1 MSTYDCMEISDNN
14 INCLGEL
21 NLALLNPLKEFFKQI
36 DLKKLKKD
44 YTYDEEDFK
53 QKLQVIN
60 ALEQLV
66 LHPET
71 LHADDRN
78 KLSEI
83 YKGMCNDNDIKQLEE
98 LKQIIQNIVPKDNTK
113 FVKIAVNKLERI
125 NQAIFLKCSNPGW
138 EKKIW
143 TGQNEDHGKTY
154 YEKIGNANT
163 WQWEKIGNANK
174 WQWEVPQQGGRRYKH
189 KTKRRHTKLKRT
201 KRRHTKSHRR
211 R

>member
-1 MSTYDCMEISDNN
+1 MEISDDN

-21 NLALLNPLKEFFKQI
+21 NLAVLNPLKEFFERI
-36 DLKKLKKD
+36 DLNKD

-66 LHPET
+66 LHPES

-78 KLSEI
+78 RLSEI
-83 YKGMCNDNDIKQLEE
+83 YKEMCNDNDSIKQLEE
-98 LKQIIQNIVPKDNTK
+98 LKQTIQNIVPKDNTK

-143 TGQNEDHGKTY
+143 TGQNQDHGKTY

-163 WQWEKIGNANK
+163 